1 MKEIRFFHR
10 RFNFTSK
17 PVDRVKCEHSLAHSL
32 RIAPP
37 TAVNDSKR
45 LEWNEELADTNLIW
59 LGSKVLPLHS
69 LPEDERLELLY
80 QLAPQPKIRNQ
91 SKLQTQQRQYR
102 LKMNNAIKSE
112 TTKGNTEAAEFLQ
125 AVLNAKG
132 HVPYSRI
139 EQFKKLK
146 MQRKKQRIKMLE
158 TYLNAYNQLQ
168 QRPAAN
174 NVFMQEGTFKVPHQ
188 WNVGSDTITLEEYI
202 LFTRKFLKH
211 HYPAYDIQ
219 AIIGHDDERSVDVNT
234 GAHTHYFISGRN
246 NQTGEYDLR
255 KTQINVVNKY
265 IRENY
270 PSEKSLPENGKLTRK
285 LSQKFGHYHQRMML
299 DFANEQLFK
308 SKSLKAEF
316 APETEQK
323 SALRKKIDKESN
335 LPKSARSHNYY
346 THQLELVQA
355 KVHSAEQQYNELVE
369 NTHSLKDNFDKLL
382 DDVAQAQVN
391 LSELQIEKDTVTT
404 EITELKDQQSRLSQ
418 LALELTDAVVPRLVS
433 VFKKV
438 LLAINARDK
447 KMAIKQAE
455 YLDSALSAALELPP
469 SVAQGVSKEIKTIKE
484 ANINIGAE
492 ASLDK

>member
-17 PVDRVKCEHSLAHSL
+17 PGDRVKCEHSLAHSL

-37 TAVNDSKR
+37 TAANKAKK
-45 LEWNEELADTNLIW
+45 LEWNKELAGSNLIW
-59 LGSKVLPLHS
+59 LGSNILS
-69 LPEDERLELLY
+69 LNSVSEEERLELLY
-80 QLAPQPKIRNQ
+80 QFAPEPKIRNQ

-102 LKMNNAIKSE
+102 LKIKKAIESE
-112 TTKGNTEAAEFLQ
+112 TSKGNVDVAKFLQ
-125 AVLNAKG
+125 NILNTKG
-132 HVPYSRI
+132 HVSYSRI
-139 EQFKKLK
+139 EQFKKLP
-146 MQRKKQRIKMLE
+146 MQRKGQRIKMLE

-174 NVFMQEGTFKVPHQ
+174 HVFLQEGIFKVPHQ
-188 WNVGSDTITLEEYI
+188 WNVSNDTITLEEYI

-255 KTQINVVNKY
+255 KTQINVVNEY

-270 PSEKSLPENGKLTRK
+270 PSEKLLPENGKLTRK
-285 LSQKFGHYHQRMML
+285 LIQKFGHYHQRMML
-299 DFANEQLFK
+299 DFSNEQLFK

-323 SALRKKIDKESN
+323 SALRKKIDKEAN

-382 DDVAQAQVN
+382 NDVAQVQVN

-418 LALELTDAVVPRLVS
+418 LALELTDAIVPRLVS

-438 LLAINARDK
+438 LLAINARDNK
-447 KMAIKQAE
+447 VAKKQAE
-455 YLDSALSAALELPP
+455 YLDSAFSVALELPP
-469 SVAQGVSKEIKTIKE
+469 SVAQGITREIEAIKKTNTTIE
-484 ANINIGAE
+484 AE
-492 ASLDK
+492 ASMDK